1 MKKISELQT
10 REDLALYLAIP
21 LQKLTYI
28 LYKNKPDSYYST
40 FEIPKKNGEPRQI
53 HAPFGDLKQLQKKLA
68 QKLWNVHRE
77 FVEENQIQDNISHA
91 FQKEKS
97 ILTNANIHKNKK
109 YVLNLDL
116 KDFFDHFH
124 FGRVRGFFMKNKNFE
139 LPVEIA
145 TMLAQLTCYQGK
157 LPQGAPT
164 SPVMTNLICNILDMR
179 LLNIAKKYRVVYTR
193 YADDLTFSTND
204 KKFVENQERF
214 IKQIRKEI
222 ENFGFEINDKKTRL
236 LFRDSRQEV
245 TGLVVNKKISVN
257 REYCKRTRAM
267 ADAFYRHGTFEICS
281 EEGSI
286 NQLEGRFSFIN
297 QIDCYNNKNDLKQKH
312 TFWTLN
318 TRERQ
323 YQKFLFYKY
332 FYANSKPLIMTE
344 GKTDIA
350 YLKAAL
356 KKYYKEYP
364 ELIKNQNDKF
374 EFQVSFLR
382 RSSRLKY
389 FLGIQK
395 DGADTMKNIYN
406 FYSGK
411 NNTLKLYEW
420 FAQNSCIKS
429 PKPVIFI
436 FDNEQVSDRPLRKF
450 LNYINNK
457 SLLENRNYNHIQDNL
472 YVLTNPL
479 VNGNKECE
487 IEDLFDNTV
496 LSHTMGGKTFSRK
509 DTDNEKYYGKAIF
522 SQYIEKQYD
531 NIDFSNFKPM
541 LEDIK
546 AIVTGI

>member
-1 MKKISELQT
+1 
-10 REDLALYLAIP
+10 
-21 LQKLTYI
+21 
-28 LYKNKPDSYYST
+28 
-40 FEIPKKNGEPRQI
+40 
-53 HAPFGDLKQLQKKLA
+53 
-68 QKLWNVHRE
+68 
-77 FVEENQIQDNISHA
+77 
-91 FQKEKS
+91 
-97 ILTNANIHKNKK
+97 
-109 YVLNLDL
+109 
-116 KDFFDHFH
+116 
-124 FGRVRGFFMKNKNFE
+124 
-139 LPVEIA
+139 
-145 TMLAQLTCYQGK
+145 MLFT
-157 LPQGAPT
+157 
-164 SPVMTNLICNILDMR
+164 DMEH
-179 LLNIAKKYRVVYTR
+179 L
-193 YADDLTFSTND
+193 
-204 KKFVENQERF
+204 
-214 IKQIRKEI
+214 
-222 ENFGFEINDKKTRL
+222 
-236 LFRDSRQEV
+236 
-245 TGLVVNKKISVN
+245 
-257 REYCKRTRAM
+257 
-267 ADAFYRHGTFEICS
+267 
-281 EEGSI
+281 
-286 NQLEGRFSFIN
+286 
-297 QIDCYNNKNDLKQKH
+297 
-312 TFWTLN
+312 
-318 TRERQ
+318 
-323 YQKFLFYKY
+323 
-332 FYANSKPLIMTE
+332 
-344 GKTDIA
+344 
-350 YLKAAL
+350 
-356 KKYYKEYP
+356 
-364 ELIKNQNDKF
+364 KF

-429 PKPVIFI
+429 QKPVIFI

-541 LEDIK
+541 PEDIK